1 MKLGQNLMKTFF
13 DYYKATG
20 YIGSRLLA
28 AMEPAAK
35 HQQQQQQQQTGRDG
49 RQQ

>member
-20 YIGSRLLA
+20 YIASRLLA
-28 AMEPAAK
+28 CTAEPSGK
-35 HQQQQQQQQTGRDG
+35 QQAGRDRDA

>member
-20 YIGSRLLA
+20 YIASRLLQA
-28 AMEPAAK
+28 TAEPSGK
-35 HQQQQQQQQTGRDG
+35 QQAGRDRDV

>member
-1 MKLGQNLMKTFF
+1 MKLGQNLTKTFF

-28 AMEPAAK
+28 VVEPVAKQPAA
-35 HQQQQQQQQTGRDG
+35 RDG

>member
-20 YIGSRLLA
+20 YIASRLLA
-28 AMEPAAK
+28 AAEPTSK
-35 HQQQQQQQQTGRDG
+35 QQQAGRDV
-49 RQQ
+49 RQQWVQTE

>member
-1 MKLGQNLMKTFF
+1 MKLGQNLTKTFF

-20 YIGSRLLA
+20 YIASRLLA
-28 AMEPAAK
+28 ATEPAPAK
-35 HQQQQQQQQTGRDG
+35 QQAGRDG

>member
-1 MKLGQNLMKTFF
+1 MKLGQNLTKTFF

-20 YIGSRLLA
+20 YIASRLLA
-28 AMEPAAK
+28 AAEPVAK
-35 HQQQQQQQQTGRDG
+35 QQTGRDG